1 MNDVIETDRLEQLG
15 RNSLL
20 QGLKADDL
28 KRIAELCRFETA
40 ARGTIILTPD
50 STSRD
55 VYLVLNGR
63 VRIVNFSLSGREVA
77 YATAVPGDFFGELS
91 AIDGEPRSATVA
103 ALERCELAVL
113 PSEAFIN
120 TMMQCPVIAIRIC
133 RKLARIVR
141 VSDERIMDLA
151 TLSAYQRVY
160 GELLKLV
167 KPDPVR
173 TGSWLIYPLPTQAS
187 IAALASTTR
196 ETVAR
201 VVGQLASSGL
211 AERKGRTLYVRDL
224 ARLRELGERLR
235 TEPEPPAQ

>member
-1 MNDVIETDRLEQLG
+1 MNDAIVEDRLAELG
-15 RNSLL
+15 ANSLL
-20 QGLKADDL
+20 EGLAPEEL
-28 KRIAELCRFETA
+28 KRVGALCRFESVPKGA
-40 ARGTIILTPD
+40 VILTPD
-50 STSRD
+50 SAARD
-55 VYLVLNGR
+55 VYLVLKGR

-77 YATAVPGDFFGELS
+77 YATAAAGDFFGEIS

-103 ALERCELAVL
+103 ALERCELAIL
-113 PSEAFIN
+113 PDEAFI
-120 TMMQCPVIAIRIC
+120 TTLMRCPAIALRIC

-141 VSDERIMDLA
+141 TSDERIMDLA

-173 TGSWLIYPLPTQAS
+173 RGSWLIYPLPTQAS

-201 VVGQLASSGL
+201 VLSQLAHSGL

-224 ARLRELGERLR
+224 AKLRVLGERLR
-235 TEPEPPAQ
+235 AEGEASS

>member
-1 MNDVIETDRLEQLG
+1 MTDVIDTDRLEQLAAS
-15 RNSLL
+15 SLF
-20 QGLKADDL
+20 QGVKESEL
-28 KRIAELCRFETA
+28 RVIAAICRFESA
-40 ARGTIILTPD
+40 ARGAVILAPA
-50 STSRD
+50 SASRD
-55 VYLVLNGR
+55 VFLVLKGR
-63 VRIVNFSLSGREVA
+63 LRIVNYSLSGREVA
-77 YATAVPGDFFGELS
+77 YATAGPGDYFGELS

-103 ALERCELAVL
+103 ALERCELAVI
-113 PSEAFIN
+113 PSEEFVNILLRHPPLAL
-120 TMMQCPVIAIRIC
+120 RIC

-160 GELLKLV
+160 GELLKMV

-187 IAALASTTR
+187 IASLASTTR

-201 VVGQLASSGL
+201 VLGQLAHAGL

-224 ARLRELGERLR
+224 TRLRELGERLR
-235 TEPEPPAQ
+235 TEPSE

>member
-1 MNDVIETDRLEQLG
+1 M
-15 RNSLL
+15 
-20 QGLKADDL
+20 
-28 KRIAELCRFETA
+28 F
-40 ARGTIILTPD
+40 
-50 STSRD
+50 
-55 VYLVLNGR
+55 LVLSGK
-63 VRIVNFSLSGREVA
+63 VRIVNYSLSGREVA
-77 YATAVPGDFFGELS
+77 YATASDGDFFGELS

-103 ALERCELAVL
+103 ALEHCELAAL
-113 PSEAFIN
+113 SSEDFNDI
-120 TMMQCPVIAIRIC
+120 MIRHPVIAVRIC

-173 TGSWLIYPLPTQAS
+173 ARSWLIYPLPTQSS

-201 VVGQLASSGL
+201 VIGQLVHSGL

-224 ARLRELGERLR
+224 EKLRELGERLR
-235 TEPEPPAQ
+235 AEPE

>member
-1 MNDVIETDRLEQLG
+1 MAEVIETDRIERLSAMALFE
-15 RNSLL
+15 
-20 QGLKADDL
+20 GLIESDIR
-28 KRIAELCRFETA
+28 RIAELCRFEEAQRGAVILAPGSA
-40 ARGTIILTPD
+40 ARD
-50 STSRD
+50 M
-55 VYLVLNGR
+55 YFVLKGR

-77 YATAVPGDFFGELS
+77 YATAAPGDFFGELS

-103 ALERCELAVL
+103 ALEWCELAVL
-113 PSEAFIN
+113 PSEALIE
-120 TMMQCPVIAIRIC
+120 TMTRHPEVAIRIC

-141 VSDERIMDLA
+141 ISDERIMDLA

-167 KPDPVR
+167 KADPVR
-173 TGSWLIYPLPTQAS
+173 ANSWLIYPLPTQAS

-201 VVGQLASSGL
+201 VIGQLVHSGL

-224 ARLRELGERLR
+224 AKLRELGERLR
-235 TEPEPPAQ
+235 AERE

>member
-1 MNDVIETDRLEQLG
+1 MNEVIETDRLERLAAMA
-15 RNSLL
+15 LFE
-20 QGLKADDL
+20 GLKEADIR
-28 KRIAELCRFETA
+28 RIAELCRFEEA
-40 ARGTIILTPD
+40 QRGAVILTPG
-50 STSRD
+50 STSSEI
-55 VYLVLNGR
+55 YLVLKGR

-77 YATAVPGDFFGELS
+77 YATASPGEFFGELS

-103 ALERCELAVL
+103 ALERCELAAL
-113 PSEAFIN
+113 PSEALLDI
-120 TMMQCPVIAIRIC
+120 MMRHPMIAVRIS

-167 KPDPVR
+167 KADPVR
-173 TGSWLIYPLPTQAS
+173 PNSWLIYPLPTQAS

-201 VVGQLASSGL
+201 VVGQLVHSGL
-211 AERKGRTLYVRDL
+211 AERKGRTLYVRDI
-224 ARLRELGERLR
+224 AKLRELGERLR
-235 TEPEPPAQ
+235 AELE